1 MHARGQDWKMSTVTE
16 IAVRSGDWPLGLLGI
31 FLFLALVPCQ
41 MDFKSIVKGFSL
53 LHSFMKHVSL
63 SDI

>member
-1 MHARGQDWKMSTVTE
+1 MSTATE
-16 IAVRSGDWPLGLLGI
+16 IAMRSGDRPLGLLGI
-31 FLFLALVPCQ
+31 FLFLVLGPCQ

-53 LHSFMKHVSL
+53 LHSFMKHVSR